1 MKYRFIDHT
10 ADIAFE
16 VYGSNLR
23 ELFENAALAFY
34 DAFVDTSGIG
44 IEREVGVECEGE
56 DVEITLYRWLNELLY
71 LFDTEF
77 FAAKDVEVEVEE
89 GDGVKA
95 SGKLRGGRFSAEM
108 VKVEPKAITLHKFRV
123 EKTDKGYVA
132 FVVVDI

>member
-1 MKYRFIDHT
+1 MKYRFVDHT

-16 VYGSNLR
+16 VYGSDLK

-34 DAFVDTSGIG
+34 DAFVDTSKLKT
-44 IEREVGVECEGE
+44 EREAEVECEGE

-77 FAAKDVEVEVEE
+77 FAAKTVRVEIEK
-89 GDGVKA
+89 GSAIKA
-95 SGKLRGGRFSAEM
+95 RGKLGGGKFNAEM

-123 EKTDKGYVA
+123 EKTDNGYLA

>member
-1 MKYRFIDHT
+1 MKYKFIDHT

-16 VYGSNLR
+16 VYGSDLR

-34 DAFVDTSGIG
+34 DAFVDTSKLRM
-44 IEREVGVECEGE
+44 EREVKVECEGE
-56 DVEITLYRWLNELLY
+56 DVEIALYRWLNELLY

-77 FAAKDVEVEVEE
+77 FAAKNVKAEVEE
-89 GDGVKA
+89 SDSIKA
-95 SGKLRGGRFSAEM
+95 TGALKGGKFSAEM

-132 FVVVDI
+132 FIVVDI

>member
-16 VYGSNLR
+16 VYGKSIE
-23 ELFENAALAFY
+23 ELFTNAALAFY
-34 DAFVDTSGIG
+34 DAFVDTSRINP
-44 IEREVGVECEGE
+44 EKEFKVEVEGD

-77 FAAKDVEVEVEE
+77 FAAKVVELEASETEV
-89 GDGVKA
+89 
-95 SGKLRGGRFSAEM
+95 SGRLKGGRFTPEM

-123 EKTDKGYVA
+123 ERGDGGYTA